1 MAETDD
7 EILAELREI
16 KKLLTP
22 AAAPPPPKGIVN
34 EFRSFLEQYKVLG
47 LAVAFIVALYL
58 GNLVKALV
66 ADLVLPLIPLPSGTA
81 IATYTFGPFLVG
93 DFAINLV
100 TFLIILFVVFLI
112 VKGADRMKIK

>member
-1 MAETDD
+1 MAATNDD
-7 EILAELREI
+7 ILAELQEI

-22 AAAPPPPKGIVN
+22 APAPPPPKGIVN
-34 EFRSFLEQYKVLG
+34 EFRAFIEQYKILG

-66 ADLVLPLIPLPSGTA
+66 GDLILPLIPLPSGKS
-81 IATYTFGPFLVG
+81 IETYMVGPFGVG

-100 TFLIILFVVFLI
+100 TFLIILVVVFAI
-112 VKGADRMKIK
+112 VKASEGMNIK